1 MRAPALFALLLLV
14 AGILLGDS
22 IAVPSLAFLGVSVIS
37 TAVALVYALI
47 DRPLLSRAALAAALV
62 TSGAFL
68 TRQQLTD
75 FPNNHISHFT
85 SLGGRTSLIGVVSD
99 EPDIRPDRTYL
110 VVAAESLTY
119 LNRTVAVCGKLRVR
133 VAEST
138 AAFNYKDR
146 VRFSGFVGAP
156 PAARNPGAFDYN
168 AYLAARGIH
177 AVCYLT
183 SDDRLDLLASGASDP
198 FVRSLVVPVRDYIV
212 TVFDRHLSREH
223 SALLRG
229 FLIGDVRF
237 IPPEVHARF
246 KDTGT
251 LHVLAASGSNV
262 GYVLFTIFLVLRPLR
277 LRKPYRYFPAILGV
291 VIFSFLAFNQPSVV
305 RASVMAVVAL
315 IGLSLHR
322 DNNWL
327 NSVSIAGLI
336 ILAFRPLYLFDLGT
350 QLSFAAAFALILFMP
365 ACESWL
371 PQGKSWPMK
380 SLRYLLMLVLGSIV
394 AQLGVIPILL
404 HSFHGVPLVSFLA
417 NIVIVPLVGLIATVG
432 ILLVFLSP
440 LSWVAPLLGTALS
453 FLMNVFDSAL
463 GLFDALPIPP
473 IEIGNP
479 SLIAVLAYYSCL
491 LLIFFVLTRR
501 RFAAIFLWLFV
512 LFVALS
518 FWTTA
523 LAGSGR
529 ATRVTVLDTFRTPTI
544 LIESPGQGTT
554 LINGG
559 GQDRAY
565 DAGESIVLPYLRFRG
580 IHSLERVLLTTAEQQ
595 NEASIKSVIDGLSR
609 RTNRMGPSPQW
620 ADPNVRLRTDSVA
633 VLLIT
638 QPVSV
643 QILNSLEEPINV
655 LGLDWRLLDIPQ
667 TSELIDRCRPRTVL
681 ILNYFRR
688 YGGLEALSEFRSR
701 HPGVTVYSTRESGA
715 LELII
720 ENHRC
725 FVLAE
730 SNS

>member
-1 MRAPALFALLLLV
+1 MRAPALFALLLFV

-22 IAVPSLAFLGVSVIS
+22 IAVPSLAFLGVAVIS
-37 TAVALVYALI
+37 TTVALVYALI
-47 DRPLLSRAALAAALV
+47 DRPLLSRAALAAAIV

-85 SLGGRTSLIGVVSD
+85 SLGGRSSLIGVVSD
-99 EPDIRPDRTYL
+99 EPDLRPDRTYL

-119 LNRTVAVCGKLRVR
+119 LNRTIAVCGKLRVR

-138 AAFNYKDR
+138 AAFNFKDR

-156 PAARNPGAFDYN
+156 PQARNPGAFDYRN
-168 AYLAARGIH
+168 YLAARGIH

-183 SDDRLDLLASGASDP
+183 SDDHLELLSSGASEP

-223 SALLRG
+223 SAILRG

-277 LRKPYRYFPAILGV
+277 LRKPYRYLPAILGV
-291 VIFSFLAFNQPSVV
+291 IIFSFLAFNQPSVV
-305 RASVMAVVAL
+305 RASVMAIVAL

-327 NSVSIAGLI
+327 NSISIAGLI
-336 ILAFRPLYLFDLGT
+336 ILAVRPLYLFDLGT
-350 QLSFAAAFALILFMP
+350 QLSFAAAFALILIMP
-365 ACESWL
+365 ACETWL
-371 PQGKSWPMK
+371 PKGKSRLMRL
-380 SLRYLLMLVLGSIV
+380 LRYLLILVLGSIV

-404 HSFHGVPLVSFLA
+404 HNFHGVPLVSFLA

-440 LSWVAPLLGTALS
+440 LSWVAELLGTALS
-453 FLMNVFDSAL
+453 FFMNVFDSAL
-463 GLFDALPIPP
+463 SFFDALPIPP
-473 IEIGNP
+473 FEIGAP
-479 SLIAVLAYYSCL
+479 SLVAVLAYYSFL
-491 LLIFFVLTRR
+491 LLILFILARR
-501 RFAAIFLWLFV
+501 RLAVTFLWLFV
-512 LFVALS
+512 LSVALS

-529 ATRVTVLDTFRTPTI
+529 AARVTILDTFRIPTI

-580 IHSLERVLLTTAEQQ
+580 VRSLERVLLTTEEHR
-595 NEASIKSVIDGLSR
+595 NRASVHSVLTELSR
-609 RTNRMGPSPQW
+609 RNETNAPTPQW
-620 ADPNVRLRTDSVA
+620 ADPIVRLRTDSVTL
-633 VLLIT
+633 LLIT

-643 QILNSLEEPINV
+643 QNLYSVDEPISV

-688 YGGLEALSEFRSR
+688 YGGLEALSEFSSR
-701 HPGVTVYSTRESGA
+701 HPGVTVYSTREDGA